1 MCRKTLVTVY
11 NILSDRQCR
20 LLITLQTV
28 RTKIRTNWK
37 SFLVCIQNVWHSN
50 WVPERIF
57 AKDIKSIQLVK
68 KDLFGFN
75 GQQTSNNVG
84 MTGFVHLNWSVLVT
98 LATNSRL
105 LTTWWGCHP
114 INTEFSVLH
123 RQSHTSFSK
132 QCRYRWEAA
141 NKERVKSLRS
151 FKIVFWNYL
160 LVNKLFCSKNKKNS
174 PWSDCIDFFYI
185 NLYMRHT

>member
-1 MCRKTLVTVY
+1 MSSADNLA
-11 NILSDRQCR
+11 NSWDQD
-20 LLITLQTV
+20 
-28 RTKIRTNWK
+28 
-37 SFLVCIQNVWHSN
+37 QNQLKVIPGLHPKCLTSN

-68 KDLFGFN
+68 KDLFVLMVSRPQN
-75 GQQTSNNVG
+75 MNVG

-105 LTTWWGCHP
+105 LTTWWGYYP
-114 INTEFSVLH
+114 INTESSVLH
-123 RQSHTSFSK
+123 HQSHTSFSK

-174 PWSDCIDFFYI
+174 PWSDCIAFFI
-185 NLYMRHT
+185 

>member
-50 WVPERIF
+50 WVPDRIF

-75 GQQTSNNVG
+75 GQQTSKHECGHDWICSSKLKCSCYPGNKLQASDHMV
-84 MTGFVHLNWSVLVT
+84 
-98 LATNSRL
+98 RL
-105 LTTWWGCHP
+105 LPGVLIP

-123 RQSHTSFSK
+123 CQSHTSFSK

-174 PWSDCIDFFYI
+174 PWSDCIEFFI
-185 NLYMRHT
+185 